1 MKTGLYPH
9 LALNGIKKNK
19 RLYLP
24 YILTCAGM
32 VMMAY
37 IVSYLAHGEA
47 LTLVIGGGIMKTCL
61 LLGLAVIGV
70 FSLLF
75 LFYTNSFLIRRRKK
89 EFGLYNILGMG
100 KVNLARVLIWES
112 FIVSVISILGG
123 LFCGILFSKLAEL
136 LMLNILQLETSFSLS
151 ISFNSIGYT
160 VVLFAVIFFLIL
172 LNTLKQITVSKPIEL
187 LRSENAGEKPPKAN
201 WVMAL
206 AGVVIMAVAYYI
218 AISIEEPM
226 EAILWFFVAVV

>member
-75 LFYTNSFLIRRRKK
+75 LFYTKYFLIRIRKK
-89 EFGLYNILGMG
+89 EIGVYNIIRMG
-100 KVNLARVLIWES
+100 KVNLSKLI
-112 FIVSVISILGG
+112 ILG
-123 LFCGILFSKLAEL
+123 
-136 LMLNILQLETSFSLS
+136 
-151 ISFNSIGYT
+151 
-160 VVLFAVIFFLIL
+160 
-172 LNTLKQITVSKPIEL
+172 
-187 LRSENAGEKPPKAN
+187 R
-201 WVMAL
+201 
-206 AGVVIMAVAYYI
+206 
-218 AISIEEPM
+218 
-226 EAILWFFVAVV
+226 